1 MKKRSM
7 KIAGSITTIIVLL
20 LSFNHC
26 VVTQKNGKN
35 KSNKS
40 TSNTTANTNTT
51 TTTSNTSVPETIE
64 DQNVEN
70 PNAIVAQ
77 TVEVGVKN
85 YEQILMTMA
94 SLTGVSIEDRQI
106 RDTYNSVK
114 DQLPTSNDI
123 KSFQSANQVAIVKLA
138 AEFCNEL
145 VDSSTLRSNIWPDFD
160 FGRAPSSELDTAGRT
175 YIIDTS
181 IKHFW
186 MLSEQ
191 EFSTK
196 VSAQSELNSLITDLL
211 VGESQSSSTVTREIV
226 KGVCISTLG
235 SIHAVML

>member
-26 VVTQKNGKN
+26 VVTQKSGKN

-40 TSNTTANTNTT
+40 TSNSTVSTNNTT
-51 TTTSNTSVPETIE
+51 TSGTTIPETIE

-77 TVEVGVKN
+77 TVDVGVKN

-94 SLTGVSIEDRQI
+94 SLTGVSIEDSQI
-106 RDTYNSVK
+106 RNTYTSVK

-145 VDSSTLRSNIWPDFD
+145 IDSSVLRSNIWPDFD
-160 FGRAPSSELDTAGRT
+160 FGRAPSSELDSVGRA
-175 YIIDTS
+175 YIINNS

-191 EFSTK
+191 EFSIK
-196 VSAQSELNSLITDLL
+196 ISAQSELNSLITDLL
-211 VGESQSSSTVTREIV
+211 VGENQASSTVTRDV
-226 KGVCISTLG
+226 VNGVCISTLG
-235 SIHAVML
+235 SLHAVML